1 MDLFLDAKLEVC
13 ASKLRPICVQRP
25 RNLGRRGSGPR
36 ISRMARIDLAALKT
50 AIHPQKNAEG
60 HRSSFRGAMRRVRD
74 RSVLFCEFL
83 WMYFGMVCAHR
94 LPTRRPGDDSF
105 YPCRVC
111 RAGGLEPVARS
122 KLEDRIVSR
131 KGAKAQRGRAVW
143 RFRTRRLPLTVLR
156 SQGGIDA
163 FSPAVVAQRL
173 PWVQEYQPAA
183 PALKGLQRILT
194 LRSR

>member
-1 MDLFLDAKLEVC
+1 
-13 ASKLRPICVQRP
+13 
-25 RNLGRRGSGPR
+25 
-36 ISRMARIDLAALKT
+36 MARIDLAALKT

-131 KGAKAQRGRAVW
+131 KGAKAQRRIVVW
-143 RFRTRRLPLTVLR
+143 VLCDLAPLRKAYLYRISVLLASISGFEILRR
-156 SQGGIDA
+156 
-163 FSPAVVAQRL
+163 
-173 PWVQEYQPAA
+173 
-183 PALKGLQRILT
+183 
-194 LRSR
+194 